1 LKNGGPTLDEKA
13 RESIP
18 HWTQNSRAIRR
29 RIVEVANRAK
39 EGHVPSSLSIVEILV
54 AAFEKYKFN
63 PLGDDRFVLSKGH
76 ASIGLF
82 AAMEVY
88 GYISPGSLDDFCKPG
103 SSFGGHPDST
113 LHVAIE
119 ASTGSLGHGLP
130 MACGIA
136 FHSLQFESPKNVVCV
151 IGDGECNEG
160 SVWESA
166 MLAANLK
173 LSNLTCIVDFNHSG
187 DRAVDMGSLMDK
199 WGSFGWA
206 TAECDGHDV
215 EAIQDN
221 LGRLQVSQ
229 LPGVLIC
236 NTTKGKGV
244 SKMENNPAWHHTTIP
259 DDEVAELV
267 EEINRA

>member
-1 LKNGGPTLDEKA
+1 MENGGPTLDKDA
-13 RESIP
+13 LESIP
-18 HWTQNSRAIRR
+18 DGINRS
-29 RIVEVANRAK
+29 RAK

-54 AAFEKYKFN
+54 AAFETFRFN
-63 PLGDDRFVLSKGH
+63 PLGEDRFVLSKGH

-113 LHVAIE
+113 LNIAIE

-130 MACGIA
+130 IACGIA
-136 FHSLQFESPKNVVCV
+136 FHSLQLDNTRHVVCLV
-151 IGDGECNEG
+151 GDGECNEG
-160 SVWESA
+160 SIWESA

-173 LSNLTCIVDFNHSG
+173 LSNVTCIVDFNHSG
-187 DRAVDMGSLMDK
+187 DRAVDMGNLVDK

-215 EAIQDN
+215 ESIQVN
-221 LGRLQVSQ
+221 LRQLQALP

-244 SKMENNPAWHHTTIP
+244 PKMENNPAWHHTTIP